1 MLYGT
6 PVLTKLP
13 MVTSSQRIYSL
24 RLGIGFTSQISRRTN
39 RLTFHWTT
47 RRTLHSTLTP
57 LVDVRVT
64 LPLSVF
70 SGNTDWQNNNARVT
84 EAMDVFSAGC
94 VIAELFRE
102 GAPLFTLSQ
111 LFKYREGELNPD
123 GLLTSIEDV
132 GVRVRI
138 PPDDKVIRGLI

>member
-70 SGNTDWQNNNARVT
+70 SHQVHVQMRSEEHTSEFQSPDHIVCRLLL
-84 EAMDVFSAGC
+84 EKK
-94 VIAELFRE
+94 
-102 GAPLFTLSQ
+102 
-111 LFKYREGELNPD
+111 KYH
-123 GLLTSIEDV
+123 
-132 GVRVRI
+132 
-138 PPDDKVIRGLI
+138 K